1 MGLDCEN
8 DMKLSLTLATL
19 IVFTSLIA
27 PVNALA
33 QSQIR
38 IVNPEP
44 GVNDRLGSAM
54 ASDGEWL
61 LVGVPG
67 DTTSVATA
75 AGAVYAYELV
85 DGRYVQRA
93 KLIAN
98 DGANGDSF
106 GAAIDISGDTAI
118 IGAWKDNLA
127 AGSGAGSAYV
137 FGRVG
142 STWVQRTKLQAPDA
156 ATGDGFGVAAS
167 ISGDAFI
174 IGAFNDD
181 VNGVGASAGSAHVYR
196 LNAGNWIHSAQL
208 FASDGNQFA
217 RFGASVAISA
227 DHLLIG
233 ARNADAD
240 AGAVYAFIQS
250 ASTVNFQAKLFA
262 SDSGLTDGFGY
273 SISLDGNTA
282 LIGAPNHSVNGVA
295 TGAAYIFTR
304 GDAGW
309 AQQSKLVEPAAR
321 ASDQF
326 GYAVALSGT
335 EAAIGMPF
343 SGTGIG
349 SCLDCGSAS
358 FYQRFGA
365 NWTRVS
371 RLLAS
376 NQENSENLGAAVAL
390 TQDGAV
396 VGAPNAN
403 GVDAGLNDAGNF
415 VQFVLPLSQFRD
427 GFE

>member
-1 MGLDCEN
+1 
-8 DMKLSLTLATL
+8 MKLSLTLATL
-19 IVFTSLIA
+19 IVFTGLIA

-33 QSQIR
+33 QSQLR

-44 GVNDRLGSAM
+44 GVSDRFGSAM
-54 ASDGEWL
+54 ASDGAWL

-85 DGRYVQRA
+85 DASYVQRT
-93 KLIAN
+93 KLIAS
-98 DGANGDSF
+98 DGASGDSF

-137 FGRVG
+137 FDRVG
-142 STWVQRTKLQAPDA
+142 SNWLQRVKLQAPDA
-156 ATGDGFGVAAS
+156 ATADGFGIAAA
-167 ISGDAFI
+167 ISGGTII

-217 RFGASVAISA
+217 RFGGSVAISGE
-227 DHLLIG
+227 HLLIG

-250 ASTVNFQAKLFA
+250 AGTVNFQSKLLA

-273 SISLDGNTA
+273 AIALDGNTA
-282 LIGAPNHSVNGVA
+282 LIGAPNHSVSGIA

-304 GDAGW
+304 GAAGW
-309 AQQSKLVEPAAR
+309 AQQSKLVEPAAQ

-326 GYAVALSGT
+326 GYTVALIGT
-335 EAAIGMPF
+335 EAVIGMPF
-343 SGTGIG
+343 SGTGVG

-365 NWTRVS
+365 NWTRIS
-371 RLLAS
+371 RLLAI
-376 NQENSENLGAAVAL
+376 NQENSENLGVAVAL
-390 TQDGAV
+390 TQDGAI
-396 VGAPNAN
+396 VGAPTAN
-403 GVDAGLNDAGNF
+403 DVGAGVNDAGNV
-415 VQFVLPLSQFRD
+415 VQFVLSLSQFRD